1 MNGPFDRLSEAEKSQ
16 LYELLGVHIYNFK
29 KDSEIFPTLKRR
41 NIVGIILKG
50 CAQILNVEYNGNVI
64 VLETLGQNSI
74 FSSSMTAIH
83 IENYIIIARE
93 ATSVLLIDYVSL
105 MKPEN
110 LSHSC
115 FNIFLSNLFDIM
127 NVKFKKANERMK
139 VLEEKQIRNKLLMY
153 FDIEYRKTRLKHI
166 ELPFSWK
173 EFADYI
179 AVNRTAMFRE
189 IKNMKEE
196 GVIAVRNRRI
206 TLLYKSNSLLDQYSE
221 KG

>member
-1 MNGPFDRLSEAEKSQ
+1 
-16 LYELLGVHIYNFK
+16 
-29 KDSEIFPTLKRR
+29 
-41 NIVGIILKG
+41 
-50 CAQILNVEYNGNVI
+50 
-64 VLETLGQNSI
+64 
-74 FSSSMTAIH
+74 
-83 IENYIIIARE
+83 
-93 ATSVLLIDYVSL
+93 
-105 MKPEN
+105 
-110 LSHSC
+110 
-115 FNIFLSNLFDIM
+115 
-127 NVKFKKANERMK
+127 MK